1 MTALNTFASRAVVSL
16 AGAALVIIIGCSDNT
31 GLAKRYAVSGTI
43 NYNGKPVEKGT
54 VTFTPTQ
61 ADGRTASGD
70 IANGHYTLT
79 TAEPGDGALP
89 GSYKVTVT
97 AKEMDTTELKAIA
110 KGGQH
115 HHDDAFAKAVKNAKA
130 LVPSK
135 YSLAD
140 TSGLTAEVKTQPNT
154 IPFELND

>member
-1 MTALNTFASRAVVSL
+1 MTPNTFARRAIASFV
-16 AGAALVIIIGCSDNT
+16 GAALVIVTGCSDNT
-31 GLAKRYAVSGTI
+31 GLAKRYAVSGTV

-61 ADGRTASGD
+61 ADGRVASGD
-70 IANGHYTLT
+70 IADGRYTLT

-89 GSYKVTVT
+89 GSYKVTVSG
-97 AKEMDTTELKAIA
+97 KEMDTTELKAIA

-115 HHDDAFAKAVKNAKA
+115 HHDGAFAKAVKGAKA
-130 LVPSK
+130 LVPAK

-140 TSGLTAEVKTQPNT
+140 TSGLTAEVKAQSNT
-154 IPFELND
+154 IPLELKD